1 MQQPPLLPEE
11 TLSRVL
17 RLAKFDGLGALGLA
31 RSAAFQV
38 AMAMFLV
45 CCIAAY
51 GWFLRAAGHNR
62 PA

>member
-1 MQQPPLLPEE
+1 VFVVQWSIGLLI
-11 TLSRVL
+11 
-17 RLAKFDGLGALGLA
+17 DGLGALGLA